1 MFDSR
6 SCLNSTH
13 PDVKKWIDNVGKENM
28 YKVFVQNNYLL
39 PDYESYIGAEE
50 VFSKDIQDYKNFL
63 DKLLPSN
70 QYEFDVLDRLKSNGF
85 NILGTAAFYKK
96 TFYFKDKVTK
106 NELAEEA
113 FHSIVQTL
121 MDEQERT
128 QMYNGGREL
137 LNQRLKKEKRSFKEY
152 ISELEKLFPNVSRE
166 TLEQYAYEE
175 EIAKDFVNYYNSEGK
190 TNRYSQER
198 INLLSKRLSFLG
210 NNAVPIAQLLHRLYE
225 RIKSLFNLTSDQ
237 KEVEM
242 LFKKIANGGYK
253 NTKIVNNNDNII
265 PSFAIYKNRKD
276 RIIPSDEIAQMKRSI
291 AVLAKNLYETEGLTL
306 NTEQSINQAIQNY
319 KSFLKNQVKKVD
331 TDKKDLLKNLI
342 FLLNQEDEELLQ
354 EIADQVEANKT
365 IFDEVYDEEEENKD
379 DDLGSNRNF
388 DDSANQQSPESRSKE
403 LKILMNTT
411 GTIKGKVFV
420 DTTGKTVAY
429 QDLESLIITDSNGNV
444 FSGDLSVYKKIDILE
459 IADEKMIYSAIVRN
473 LSNISDEK
481 KRLLKLIELSMYN
494 EDVQTIKGKQDN
506 QNTKTFINALLKDIL
521 GTSDDFENLKETT
534 KNNLNSTESLSDIIN
549 INSKPL
555 HVQRFLLALRG
566 FNLASRN
573 IYRVEIDLEKGWGKV
588 ADIEASNK
596 KSIQKNYW
604 DSNYRT
610 NQDLS
615 YDKFKKEFSDNYI
628 KFSKEIV
635 NEEKTNVELA
645 RIYNKI
651 LEQLGVDVN
660 GEYLIDFINKITA
673 KEYPILYNNRVFTLD
688 SLNNKLGYL
697 QEQIEKRTEYPNLY
711 KGDDKD
717 TEIGAEK
724 DPLDDIDFNSFLNFI
739 AEGNIE
745 FDERVIEASHKD
757 GYGNSVY
764 SHQLPTL
771 TLKFGNSFKSI
782 DEFNKMKQ
790 GSIIGVGVDGEVITS
805 NAINSFKDENPLI
818 DDLTVDGEISALR
831 LKQVKI
837 LTFDT
842 TQLKSY
848 KSKTS
853 KGFLIENDSEY
864 SDNKVIGL
872 DEMNDS
878 EYALTN
884 MILYTEH
891 AKQTEQKINGEIKLF
906 YNAPVSLGHNE
917 ASKQTDYLTI
927 FHDKDAIAID
937 GQLGEQAKQK
947 IAKLIKTEYDKI
959 KENANN
965 LKDQIA
971 KLGKPTNKDG
981 IITRNELYNIKEPNV
996 YEGYST
1002 GSYTAVLDESGN
1014 TLYYKASKG
1023 FKGLQFSPEVSPFVN
1038 EELLTQAL
1046 LGNEFN
1052 ETAIKF
1058 KTVLDFLEAEYKIIE
1073 NYGLLDKLPHALRD
1087 NYLVYNPKTKKTDL
1101 PVYTEGKNTNGVEL
1115 FNKELSQE
1123 NKVKSFL
1130 LNYWLGS
1137 TMSNRMRYGSHNF
1150 NFKLT
1155 STDSYKRYRMFNGA
1169 TLSAKT
1175 SIKNEQLGINNEI
1188 SYITYATIAE
1198 PKGISD
1204 IDRNSKPIDRA
1215 DAAMR
1220 STSQGI
1226 RKILHGMSKLNRKIS
1241 EVLDK
1246 IDQGVKL
1253 TPKEWEEMVATSSL
1267 ITAMKP
1273 LAASGEQTIK
1283 TGLTPTL
1290 TLSTTSYD
1298 TIITAD
1304 KNKKFKNEKDTFNFG
1319 NNKITVDKYGRTTQ
1333 SVGNT
1338 EEIIWDNFNKVFK
1351 LWKAK
1356 PGDKDLIL
1364 YSQRMFLRGFR
1375 KEDGVWTYK
1384 GSQYEIDTLVP
1395 PTALKTA
1402 QRNILPYVNRSI
1414 NRTDGKDAYVI
1425 EDTDFDFPKEYNKT
1439 YTFANAIDAD
1449 FFGEQVQNPQG
1460 KVKITTPTQN
1470 IEILTNEQNN
1480 TVIIRIIENGV
1491 LTEKIIELKD
1501 LQPYYQKLLAKR
1513 NSNGKNLAVA
1523 ELFKKEPIDRDIIK
1537 AIYEKNGD
1545 NLTNDEIIL
1554 LTEVGNDFANRFGIY
1569 STSDK
1574 NFKKKFD
1581 EVYKEN
1587 GFRKE
1592 VPNYTYFFEK
1602 LIQGLKLTGGSGQ
1615 DYEFLE
1621 TNDDGTPIYN
1631 VNIPLNK
1638 DKMIQYVLKHFSSG
1652 VLSHKVAGNAYV
1664 LASDYGMKSLK
1675 KLRAIKKDEK
1685 IIDYTWDV
1693 IHNKTE
1699 GYNEKLVKL
1708 AEKGLEDLSDKIYDH
1723 RAWQIGDKK
1732 ASELHSWFEEQKEKL
1747 ERGEEVYFID
1757 GLRYMKKSY
1766 TESGEFNTWVSE
1778 AMLPKLNGKQ
1788 TSIMDSIRFALGV
1801 RIPSQD
1807 KQSSINIEWVDFL
1820 DDTIGNTIVVPKEIV
1835 QISGSDFDIDKLYA
1849 TQYEGYWENGEYIK
1863 YKDTFEDYK
1872 KYLFKTSKPLKKAL
1886 KDRLA
1891 ENNIYQDSKTRK
1903 KDLKEQKKALFDKIN
1918 INAKNTLEETGLDK
1932 KEFKLE
1938 LNRFFEQLDEINN
1951 SEESEKDKRDYKQYL
1966 FLQYKDLLSTNKD
1979 ISQSFKEIGGI
1990 EEELDLVNKIIE
2002 EETSKEEP
2010 FVLKQFDLIS
2020 SKEDF
2025 KEGFNNAVLN
2035 NNILDTQRAML
2046 TSDSVLF
2053 GDINNPA
2060 RGTGDVP
2067 MDLSLLENL
2076 QKNSTVKYSKNTTL
2090 YYEGNITPEQNTIFV
2105 FGSNPEGIHG
2115 AGAALNAKNKFG
2127 AIEGIGFGLQ
2137 GNSFALPTKDLKKS
2151 KNLKLY
2157 SPAQIKK
2164 FAEEKLIPYYKN
2176 NPFSDVI
2183 NNNPFERSISP
2194 KEIVESIKLL
2204 YSEALNNP
2212 TKQFKV
2218 AFTEDL
2224 FGYTLNGYLHGEL
2237 IEMFNSAGEI
2247 PKNIIFSKKWID
2259 TGKLN
2264 ITKQS
2269 IKSLEEIKKIYGEN
2283 IKFKEDDNQY
2293 IVYPFITKEKDKDDV
2308 ELLQVFKSSL
2318 IPHNSLT
2325 VQSNYQQGTIIARR
2339 GIGVTVNG
2347 LLQAIVA
2354 NKIGLQLRL
2363 DKFNLSY
2370 NGDPVEFT
2378 YKDHNG
2384 NRVFAIKNTL
2394 VSAATDEA
2402 KEEQL
2407 KRHGIKGDDLN
2418 VIDLLTNFGF
2428 SIDESIA
2435 IVNSKIVKTYK
2446 DFVNK
2451 NNLALKE
2458 DKNEVKSEKDL
2469 EFEELIQELK
2479 GDENGGVNLT
2489 PQKIFE
2495 SLYTENVEILG
2506 AYLKIAEM
2514 SRELSD
2520 LAKLIKGK
2528 KGYTK
2533 GKLSEL
2539 TDIQN
2544 IATKLGLIETMKEY
2558 KPSGY
2563 FDWTALKYS
2572 DKVEDIKSFVRIT
2585 QELTNSKLNK
2595 MFFEYESIAIN
2606 LKNTVLGETNKPDNL
2621 DLSDMIEKDVNTFM
2635 IIQMIKNQEDEKY
2648 KYLQDFLNIDKIN
2661 PSNNTDNF
2669 VNEFFEKKQ
2678 ISKEGNAYKLLKHI
2692 IGVKGKVNSTKN
2704 SESVDTLRL
2713 AAVSKLNPA
2722 QQDNIRNLFLEM
2734 YHSDNEDLK
2743 IREDEKTFAKNLF
2756 AYFVLKDG
2764 LQFRQYN
2771 ISKIFPTEMFLEI
2784 SEVLND
2790 FKNTLG
2796 YLNNKEIEILNSKF
2810 KELWY
2815 SDIKNKK
2822 YKQKIKPGKAVISY
2836 KFENKEKVEQK
2847 EFKFGDPPLYLEIP
2861 INARIKDLKK
2871 SNIEYESSLDGVVI
2885 KLPQYFDYNGYSFKR
2900 IKTDDESVYTYIRQ
2914 PYYGSTIIDMVVDA
2928 GVIPAASEVIGKNGS
2943 KLQNLIN
2950 QLEQEGTRTGY
2961 IQFYKNLLSNR
2972 YSPNFDKTLGV
2983 NSMNQ
2988 RVQKTNQAQ
2997 PASNETISTQ
3007 SVQSGEVGDISR
3019 ENDKKFTYNDLNNF
3033 IKTLPI
3039 KNFVTTHGKYSMDKI
3054 KNQLDKN
3061 KHQNIL
3067 NTSLEFKNIFNQ
3079 SENFYVLK
3087 KYTWTLENTYG
3098 STDLHT
3104 RMYLVNTIEKKI
3116 YVLNTLESDPGRI
3129 YSKIVDYAVPE
3140 YSIFEIGLREA
3151 LAYNEGEVNNQIET
3165 TELINKV
3172 FKSIKLPEGK
3182 VNQSKEINNNK
3193 NIFITKVDQYNYTLN
3208 TTTGEVIHNTTK
3220 GDKPLSATSSGDLTQ
3235 IGKVYKNYAIDNNFE
3250 TKLFN
3255 GNNYS
3260 KVFDRIVNV
3269 ANGNIV
3275 NQKEIR
3281 DLFTDKTPDEN
3292 LNLNKQIN
3300 AFTNKYELFPNVYAN
3315 GDQEKALDL
3324 MFDFVSPENKQKEF
3338 LLIGKGGTGKAQP
3351 LYSKIYTPDGYKLMR
3366 DIKVGDEVLN
3376 EQGKS
3381 TTVLGVYPQGIKP
3394 VYRVYFNDGF
3404 YVDSCSEH
3412 NWFVKSLKTRKREI
3426 QLKIKNRK
3434 LENKYEVVTTS
3445 EILNS
3450 IKVYGKNKSELN
3462 YKMPINDSVFFN
3474 KKDLN
3479 IHPYLLGALIGDG
3492 GLTESI
3498 RFTNIDSYILK
3509 KISAIIKN
3517 TNPELDLKQVSNTI
3531 SYGITKK
3538 IRNSKIENKIWEEIK
3553 KLGLNTK
3560 SENKFIPKDYLY
3572 TSKEDRIELLQG
3584 LMDTDGTVDKRG
3596 THVMYNTCSK
3606 KLADDVAEL
3615 VQSLGCIARIT
3626 HKLNNKKGCYN
3637 ITINQTNNFNL
3648 FSLPR
3653 KQEKVINKTKYKV
3666 SRYISDVKYIGDFEQ
3681 QCIMV
3686 SSPSH
3691 LYLTDNFTVTHN
3703 TTIVKKVVENLIKQG
3718 ISRKRIFGVA
3728 PTHVAKKVLNKSF
3741 NGLIAKD
3748 NVVTLASALGIKLDE
3763 TTGEFEKD
3771 YNLKGI
3777 TSESD
3782 YIILDESSM
3791 VSDSLFNL
3799 LKSMVKSGT
3808 KIIFMGDKGQL
3819 PPVGQ
3824 ETDSK
3829 VFDINNTFELLE
3841 KMRQAATSPIINI
3854 TEAVYKAQKEG
3865 NKNSNPITDD
3875 LRVDKFDDVSGSSV
3889 SFLQNE
3895 KEFLQNYVNDLKL
3908 ENDFFNT
3915 KIVTFNNERNNSAQS
3930 VKTLNNKVRNILFG
3944 SESQKVQFFPDEIIT
3959 SYGKWG
3965 EEVNNG
3971 DNFVIKKINEFKNQ
3985 SHTISVFSKAKG
3997 QREINI
4003 VFDEIDLLTINDE
4016 GDTIKITVLANS
4028 SKEKY
4033 DKLVSDL
4040 WKKDKQLA
4048 FAVSNY
4054 YANIQYGYAIT
4065 SHKSQGSTYKNVY
4078 VAEDNIL
4085 GGSNLGSTKSKLQ
4098 SLYVATSRASK
4109 KLVMLSNKNNREK
4122 ITNFEEEYFIEDE
4135 NMRYEAGETERDVTS
4150 INDLFAEASG
4160 CNNF

>member
-6 SCLNSTH
+6 LCLNANH

-50 VFSKDIQDYKNFL
+50 VFSKDIQEYKNFL

-121 MDEQERT
+121 MDEQERI

-137 LNQRLKKEKRSFKEY
+137 LTQRLKKEKRSFKEY

-166 TLEQYAYEE
+166 TLEQFAYEE

-198 INLLSKRLSFLG
+198 INTLSKRLSLLG
-210 NNAVPIAQLLHRLYE
+210 NNALPIAELLHRLYE
-225 RIKSLFNLTSDQ
+225 RIKSLFNLTSDK

-253 NTKIVNNNDNII
+253 NTKIVNNNDNVI
-265 PSFAIYKNRKD
+265 PSFAIYKNNKNK
-276 RIIPSDEIAQMKRSI
+276 IIPSDEIAQMKRSI
-291 AVLAKNLYETEGLTL
+291 AVLAKNLYENEGLEL
-306 NTEQSINQAIQNY
+306 GSEKSISQAIEIYNEFLQN
-319 KSFLKNQVKKVD
+319 QI
-331 TDKKDLLKNLI
+331 DKADENKIL
-342 FLLNQEDEELLQ
+342 LLNDLVSLLYQEDEEFVQ
-354 EIADQVEANKT
+354 EITDQFESNKT
-365 IFDEVYDEEEENKD
+365 IFDEVYDEEEESKD

-411 GTIKGKVFV
+411 GVVKGKIFV
-420 DTTGKTVAY
+420 DATGKTVAY

-444 FSGDLSVYKKIDILE
+444 FNGDLSIYKKIDILE

-494 EDVQTIKGKQDN
+494 EDVQIIKGKQDN

-573 IYRVEIDLEKGWGKV
+573 IFRVEIDIEKGWGKV

-610 NQDLS
+610 NQNLS

-628 KFSKEIV
+628 KFNEEVV
-635 NEEKTNVELA
+635 NEERTNIELA

-660 GEYLIDFINKITA
+660 GEYLIDFINKIAA
-673 KEYPILYNNRVFTLD
+673 KEYPILYNNRVFV
-688 SLNNKLGYL
+688 LNDLNIKLKNL
-697 QEQIEKRTEYPNLY
+697 NLEIQKRTEYPNIY

-717 TEIGAEK
+717 IEIGAEK

-790 GSIIGVGVDGEVITS
+790 GSIIGVGVNGEVITS

-872 DEMNDS
+872 DQMNDS

-891 AKQTEQKINGEIKLF
+891 AKQTEQKINGETKIF

-927 FHDKDAIAID
+927 FHDKDAITID

-959 KENANN
+959 KENANK

-971 KLGKPTNKDG
+971 KLGKPVNVNG
-981 IITRNELYNIKEPNV
+981 VITRNELYDIKEPNV

-1002 GSYTAVLDESGN
+1002 GNYTAVLDESGN
-1014 TLYYKASKG
+1014 VLYYKASKG
-1023 FKGLQFSPEVSPFVN
+1023 FKGLQFSPEVSPFIN
-1038 EELLTQAL
+1038 ETLLAEAL

-1052 ETAIKF
+1052 EKIIVF
-1058 KTVLDFLEAEYKIIE
+1058 DTVLDFLQAEYEIIDS
-1073 NYGLLDKLPHALRD
+1073 YKLLDKLPHALRD
-1087 NYLVYNPKTKKTDL
+1087 SYNVYNPATGKVDKVIK
-1101 PVYTEGKNTNGVEL
+1101 TEGKNTNGVEI
-1115 FNKELSQE
+1115 FNKELSQK

-1137 TMSNRMRYGSHNF
+1137 TMANRMRYGSHNF

-1175 SIKNEQLGINNEI
+1175 SIKNEQLGINDEI
-1188 SYITYATIAE
+1188 NYITYATIAE

-1290 TLSTTSYD
+1290 TLSMTSYD
-1298 TIITAD
+1298 TVIKPD
-1304 KNKKFKNEKDTFNFG
+1304 GNKKFKNEKDTFSFG

-1364 YSQRMFLRGFR
+1364 YSQRMFLRGYR

-1384 GSQYEIDTLVP
+1384 GKQYEIDTLVP

-1402 QRNILPYVNRSI
+1402 QRNILPYVNRSV
-1414 NRTDGKDAYVI
+1414 NRTDKEKPYII
-1425 EDTDFDFPKEYNKT
+1425 EDTNFDFPKEYNET

-1460 KVKITTPTQN
+1460 KIKITTPTQN

-1480 TVIIRIIENGV
+1480 NVTIRIIENGV

-1501 LQPYYQKLLAKR
+1501 LQTYYQKLLAKR

-1537 AIYEKNGD
+1537 AIYEKDTD
-1545 NLTNDEIIL
+1545 NLTNDEIVL
-1554 LTEVGNDFANRFGIY
+1554 FTEVARDFANRFKIY
-1569 STSDK
+1569 DTSSNK
-1574 NFKKKFD
+1574 FKEKFN

-1592 VPNYTYFFEK
+1592 VPNYTYFFER
-1602 LIQGLKLTGGSGQ
+1602 LIEGLKLTGGSGQ
-1615 DYEFLE
+1615 DYEFLQ
-1621 TNDDGTPIYN
+1621 TNEDGTPIYN

-1675 KLRAIKKDEK
+1675 KLRLVKDENGNL
-1685 IIDYTWDV
+1685 DYTWDV

-1699 GYNEKLVKL
+1699 GYNEKLVEL

-1723 RAWQIGDKK
+1723 RAWQIGNKE
-1732 ASELHSWFEEQKEKL
+1732 ASELHTWFEEQREKL

-1766 TESGEFNTWVSE
+1766 IKQGDTYVFNTWVSE

-1891 ENNIYQDSKTRK
+1891 ENDTYQDSLARK
-1903 KDLKEQKKALFDKIN
+1903 KDLKNQKKSLFDKIN
-1918 INAKNTLEETGLDK
+1918 SNAENTLKETGLDK
-1932 KEFKLE
+1932 KEFKSE

-1966 FLQYKDLLSTNKD
+1966 FLQYRDLLSINKD

-2002 EETSKEEP
+2002 EETLKEEP

-2020 SKEDF
+2020 SQEDF

-2053 GDINNPA
+2053 GDVNNPA

-2076 QKNSTVKYSKNTTL
+2076 QKNSTVTYSKNVVQ
-2090 YYEGNITPEQNTIFV
+2090 YYEGDITPEQNTIFV
-2105 FGSNPEGIHG
+2105 FGSNPEGKHG
-2115 AGAALNAKNKFG
+2115 AGAAKIAKDKFNAVNG
-2127 AIEGIGFGLQ
+2127 QGEGLQ
-2137 GNSFALPTKDLKKS
+2137 GNSYALPTKDLRIKENKSLKSISKEQIISNIRTLYEVAKQNSS
-2151 KNLKLY
+2151 KN
-2157 SPAQIKK
+2157 
-2164 FAEEKLIPYYKN
+2164 
-2176 NPFSDVI
+2176 
-2183 NNNPFERSISP
+2183 
-2194 KEIVESIKLL
+2194 
-2204 YSEALNNP
+2204 
-2212 TKQFKV
+2212 FKV
-2218 AFTEDL
+2218 AFRNTVEAS
-2224 FGYTLNGYLHGEL
+2224 LNGYTGLEM

-2247 PKNIIFSKKWID
+2247 PKNIIFSKEWFD

-2264 ITKQS
+2264 IIKQS

-2354 NKIGLQLRL
+2354 NKIGLELRL

-2435 IVNSKIVKTYK
+2435 VVNSKIVKKYK
-2446 DFVNK
+2446 DYVSK

-2458 DKNEVKSEKDL
+2458 DKNEVKSEEDL
-2469 EFEELIQELK
+2469 KFEELIQELK

-2495 SLYTENVEILG
+2495 SLYEENVEILG

-2520 LAKLIKGK
+2520 LSKLIKGK

-2544 IATKLGLIETMKEY
+2544 IAARVGLIETMKEY
-2558 KPSGY
+2558 EPTGY
-2563 FDWTALKYS
+2563 FDWRALKYS
-2572 DKVEDIKSFVRIT
+2572 DKIEDIKSFVKIT
-2585 QELTNSKLNK
+2585 QELINSKLNK

-2606 LKNTVLGETNKPDNL
+2606 LKNTVLGETNDPDSL
-2621 DLSDMIEKDVNTFM
+2621 DLSDKIEKDVNTFM
-2635 IIQMIKNQEDEKY
+2635 IVQMIKNQEDEKY

-2661 PSNNTDNF
+2661 PSNNVDNF

-2734 YHSDNEDLK
+2734 YYSDNEDLK

-2790 FKNTLG
+2790 FKNILG
-2796 YLNNKEIEILNSKF
+2796 DLNNEEIKALNSKF

-2822 YKQKIKPGKAVISY
+2822 YKQKIKSSNAVRSY
-2836 KFENKEKVEQK
+2836 KFKDKKRTEQK
-2847 EFKFGDPPLYLEIP
+2847 EFKSGDHPLYLEIP
-2861 INARIKDLKK
+2861 INALGRDLKK
-2871 SNIEYESSLDGVVI
+2871 SNITYKSSVDGVDI
-2885 KLPQYFDYNGYSFKR
+2885 QLPQYFDYNGYSFKR
-2900 IKTDDESVYTYIRQ
+2900 IKTDNETVYTYIRQ
-2914 PYYGSTIIDMVVDA
+2914 PYYGSTITDMIVDA
-2928 GVIPAASEVIGKNGS
+2928 GVIPAASEVIGKKGS
-2943 KLQNLIN
+2943 RLQNLID

-2988 RVQKTNQAQ
+2988 RVQITSSNQAQPFEESLQNVNTISELTNHSGGAYGGDTFWDLIGRIFGVTDHKHYRDADNANLSQQLKSKNVKAEILTKEQMDFARKKLKEILNVEYKDDLKGNLQVRNFYQVYNADAIYAIAKIKTDDEVYGGTNTAVKLGIRLNKPVYIWDITTEQWYKNDGFAFEKTETPILTKNFAGIGSRDIENYNVQKDGKWQPREEYVGKEKEEKAKQAIRDVYQATKDYLENTDTNQAQ
-2997 PASNETISTQ
+2997 PASVVDTNLAKLITPVVKSKANISEILKTSIINDKGFTVLPKVGIMLKENALSNEEISYFLDLIKQ
-3007 SVQSGEVGDISR
+3007 A
-3019 ENDKKFTYNDLNNF
+3019 ENDAFYANVGKDANVMLVPEGAMWDQKQHYNVGGIYEGKNPIEAKNSKVETNSAHSYYTTDKEGNLLKPVSQKTIEILSKIFGDNLNNIIDATIGNIYF
-3033 IKTLPI
+3033 
-3039 KNFVTTHGKYSMDKI
+3039 KNTGIGLHKDTTEPNNKIGVYGIVLGNSYDLQVTTED
-3054 KNQLDKN
+3054 
-3061 KHQNIL
+3061 
-3067 NTSLEFKNIFNQ
+3067 
-3079 SENFYVLK
+3079 
-3087 KYTWTLENTYG
+3087 
-3098 STDLHT
+3098 
-3104 RMYLVNTIEKKI
+3104 
-3116 YVLNTLESDPGRI
+3116 
-3129 YSKIVDYAVPE
+3129 
-3140 YSIFEIGLREA
+3140 
-3151 LAYNEGEVNNQIET
+3151 VNNPKYGAGTGTEISIEMKQGT
-3165 TELINKV
+3165 
-3172 FKSIKLPEGK
+3172 
-3182 VNQSKEINNNK
+3182 
-3193 NIFITKVDQYNYTLN
+3193 
-3208 TTTGEVIHNTTK
+3208 
-3220 GDKPLSATSSGDLTQ
+3220 
-3235 IGKVYKNYAIDNNFE
+3235 VYKFGLNDE
-3250 TKLFN
+3250 
-3255 GNNYS
+3255 
-3260 KVFDRIVNV
+3260 
-3269 ANGNIV
+3269 NGNIQGRFIAHRPV
-3275 NQKEIR
+3275 GNS
-3281 DLFTDKTPDEN
+3281 KTELDNNLQIQLPTINLPEVKKARYKQESIIIPAKSINSYGLSITYRSILEEN
-3292 LNLNKQIN
+3292 NVPKNQIN
-3300 AFTNKYELFPNVYAN
+3300 SDFLVEPASTETSNVQETQSEVIVNISTNKYELFPDVYAN

-3324 MFDFVSPENKQKEF
+3324 MFDFVSPKNKQKEF
-3338 LLIGKGGTGKAQP
+3338 LLIGKGGTGK
-3351 LYSKIYTPDGYKLMR
+3351 
-3366 DIKVGDEVLN
+3366 
-3376 EQGKS
+3376 
-3381 TTVLGVYPQGIKP
+3381 
-3394 VYRVYFNDGF
+3394 
-3404 YVDSCSEH
+3404 
-3412 NWFVKSLKTRKREI
+3412 
-3426 QLKIKNRK
+3426 
-3434 LENKYEVVTTS
+3434 
-3445 EILNS
+3445 
-3450 IKVYGKNKSELN
+3450 
-3462 YKMPINDSVFFN
+3462 
-3474 KKDLN
+3474 
-3479 IHPYLLGALIGDG
+3479 
-3492 GLTESI
+3492 
-3498 RFTNIDSYILK
+3498 
-3509 KISAIIKN
+3509 
-3517 TNPELDLKQVSNTI
+3517 
-3531 SYGITKK
+3531 
-3538 IRNSKIENKIWEEIK
+3538 
-3553 KLGLNTK
+3553 
-3560 SENKFIPKDYLY
+3560 
-3572 TSKEDRIELLQG
+3572 
-3584 LMDTDGTVDKRG
+3584 
-3596 THVMYNTCSK
+3596 
-3606 KLADDVAEL
+3606 
-3615 VQSLGCIARIT
+3615 
-3626 HKLNNKKGCYN
+3626 
-3637 ITINQTNNFNL
+3637 
-3648 FSLPR
+3648 
-3653 KQEKVINKTKYKV
+3653 
-3666 SRYISDVKYIGDFEQ
+3666 
-3681 QCIMV
+3681 
-3686 SSPSH
+3686 
-3691 LYLTDNFTVTHN
+3691 

-3718 ISRKRIFGVA
+3718 VNRDRIFGVA
-3728 PTHVAKKVLNKSF
+3728 PTHVAKKVLNRSF
-3741 NGLIAKD
+3741 NGLISKQ

-3771 YNLKGI
+3771 YGLKGI
-3777 TSESD
+3777 TSDSD

-3791 VSDSLFNL
+3791 VSDSLLNL
-3799 LKSMVKSGT
+3799 LRSMVKSGT

-3865 NKNSNPITDD
+3865 NKNNNPITDD
-3875 LRVDKFDDVSGSSV
+3875 LRVDKFDEISGSSV

-3895 KEFLQNYVNDLKL
+3895 KEFLQNYVNDLKS
-3908 ENDFFNT
+3908 ENDFFST

-3944 SESQKVQFFPDEIIT
+3944 SESQKVQFFPNEIIT

-3971 DNFVIKKINEFKNQ
+3971 DNFVIKKINEYKNQ
-3985 SHTISVFSKAKG
+3985 SHTISVSSRAKG
-3997 QREINI
+3997 QREIDF
-4003 VFDEIDLLTINDE
+4003 VFDEIELTTINDE
-4016 GDTIKITVLANS
+4016 GFLVKIRALANS

-4048 FAVSNY
+4048 FALSSY

-4085 GGSNLGSTKSKLQ
+4085 GSSNLGSTKSKLQ

-4122 ITNFEEEYFIEDE
+4122 ITNFEEYDFIENE
-4135 NMRYEAGETERDVTS
+4135 NVRYQGGEAERDVTS